1 METERKISVELTRQ
15 ESKLISILRNIQFG
29 EVRVI
34 ITDGRPI
41 RIEEIKKSLKL

>member
-1 METERKISVELTRQ
+1 METEKKISVELTRQ

>member
-1 METERKISVELTRQ
+1 METERKITVELTRQ